1 MLVGYN
7 TNIQYKDKIYHIQT
21 EDNGIN
27 NPVIVTF
34 LYYQGAIIASKKTNY
49 ANIINEPDY
58 KAKVEKLMKAQH
70 KYMIRE
76 LLSGRLTMEGD
87 GLKEESGEETTMSIK
102 DSERLEEKAHNQEK
116 FSVSMDETLL
126 NFVLK
131 RIKK

>member
-7 TNIQYKDKIYHIQT
+7 TNVQYKDKIYHVQT

-49 ANIINEPDY
+49 ADILNEPDY
-58 KAKVEKLMKAQH
+58 KEKVAKIMKAQH

-76 LLSGRLTMEGD
+76 LLSGRLTLEGD
-87 GLKEESGEETTMSIK
+87 AFKEETNIELNNIDK
-102 DSERLEEKAHNQEK
+102 VEEKNKKQQK
-116 FSVSMDETLL
+116 SIVSMDETLL
-126 NFVLK
+126 NFILK
-131 RIKK
+131 RMKK

>member
-7 TNIQYKDKIYHIQT
+7 TNVQYKDKIYHVQT

-49 ANIINEPDY
+49 ADILNEPDY
-58 KAKVEKLMKAQH
+58 KEKVAKIMKAQH

-76 LLSGRLTMEGD
+76 LLSGRLTLEGD
-87 GLKEESGEETTMSIK
+87 AFKEETNIELNNI
-102 DSERLEEKAHNQEK
+102 DRVEEKNKKQQK
-116 FSVSMDETLL
+116 SIVSMDETLL
-126 NFVLK
+126 NFILK
-131 RIKK
+131 RMKK